1 MLQKQVLLAIGNTLA
16 LFCKLL
22 CLSPTSA
29 AYNRHP
35 ELGVWQTFWV
45 VKRAR
50 GGPGRGGGGGGAGW
64 EMACPLRVTVQRGL
78 PGMPGNRLAPAP
90 LPSVELNNQLE

>member
-35 ELGVWQTFWV
+35 ELGVWQTSWV
-45 VKRAR
+45 VKRAW
-50 GGPGRGGGGGGAGW
+50 GGPGRGGGGW
-64 EMACPLRVTVQRGL
+64 EMACPRGCFFAPRRAGPGVMVQRGM
-78 PGMPGNRLAPAP
+78 PGMP
-90 LPSVELNNQLE
+90 

>member
-50 GGPGRGGGGGGAGW
+50 GGPGRGGGGGGG
-64 EMACPLRVTVQRGL
+64 VGDGL
-78 PGMPGNRLAPAP
+78 PFAGHGPAGIARDARESP
-90 LPSVELNNQLE
+90 RPSSPTIGRTE